1 MATGGS
7 ELMKTG
13 PKLNLD
19 YGSGV
24 FRRRIRIE
32 EFGDHNGLLVSLED
46 CLHGFRLRL
55 SHDGIKLCGA
65 EAEVIRAPF
74 DLCQNAIA
82 ALQPAIG
89 RSIDELATNLRD
101 FCPPSINCTH
111 LQDMLRLA
119 MHHLHSGNLTTQ
131 YDVVIPDQVNDQ
143 QNLKV
148 YCNGI
153 LEHDWTVTSGE
164 IQVPKHLNGYPIMSG
179 FFKWAS
185 TKYSGSDFVA
195 ATVLQRG
202 YFVSSSRRYD
212 MDGMI
217 RQPSLSPNKRGV
229 CYSFSEANINIAKGT
244 PDVMRD
250 FTDAPEQLLKFK

>member
-1 MATGGS
+1 
-7 ELMKTG
+7 MKTG
-13 PKLNLD
+13 PKLNPN
-19 YGSGV
+19 YGNGI

-32 EFGDHNGLLVSLED
+32 AFDDPNSLLVSLED
-46 CLHGFRLRL
+46 CLHGFMLRVT
-55 SHDGIKLCGA
+55 HDGSKLCSA

-74 DLCQNAIA
+74 DLCQNATA

-89 RSIDELATNLRD
+89 KSIDEIATSLRD

-111 LQDMLRLA
+111 LQDMLQLA
-119 MHHLHSGNLTTQ
+119 MHHFRSGNFTTQ
-131 YDVVIPDQVNDQ
+131 YDVIIPDQVNDQ

-153 LEHDWTVTSGE
+153 LVHDWTIASGKIE
-164 IQVPKHLNGYPIMSG
+164 VPTHLNGYPIMSG
-179 FFKWAS
+179 FFKWLS
-185 TKYSGSDFVA
+185 TKYTGSDFVS

-217 RQPSLSPNKRGV
+217 RQPSLSPNKRGA
-229 CYSFSEANINIAKGT
+229 CYSFSEANINIAMGT
-244 PDVMRD
+244 PNVMRD
-250 FTDAPEQLLKFK
+250 FTDTPEQLLKFK